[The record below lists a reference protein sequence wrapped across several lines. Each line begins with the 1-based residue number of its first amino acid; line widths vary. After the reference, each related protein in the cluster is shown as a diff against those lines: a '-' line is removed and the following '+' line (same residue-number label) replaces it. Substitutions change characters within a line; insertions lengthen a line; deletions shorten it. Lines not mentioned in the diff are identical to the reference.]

1 MSRIFISYS
10 RKDIAIAR
18 QLAGELRKAGFDV
31 WWDISGLKGGDAWV
45 RVIPAAID
53 SSQFFVILL
62 TKASVESQWVEK
74 EYVRALARRMKII
87 PLLLEPCDVPFALAN
102 INYLDFSANDDETNL
117 KNLLEA
123 LETGIVPPT
132 APAAPKR
139 DWKRWIWIGA
149 AALLGILLLVV
160 TLRACAAPPPP
171 TPTPI
176 IEASATPTQTAT
188 RTSTVTLAPTE
199 TPTPTFT
206 ATSTPTVT
214 STSTHTPTPTLTVE
228 TSPRVELCVQPEIG
242 SLWVRAGPGRTFETY
257 PRALSGGDCLIFSA
271 RDEGGG
277 WLMIGPRQ
285 PNRNYA
291 DFEYGWVAANFLENP
306 NHLPLPVATPVPT
319 ATRTSLPT
327 FTPTFTATLTFTPT
341 PTDTRV
347 PTATD
352 VTAAP

>member
-18 QLAGELRKAGFDV
+18 RLAGELRKAGFDV

-117 KNLLEA
+117 KNLLES
-123 LETGIVPPT
+123 LETGIVPP
-132 APAAPKR
+132 PATPKR
-139 DWKRWIWIGA
+139 DWKRLIWIGA
-149 AALLGILLLVV
+149 AGILGIVLFVSI
-160 TLRACAAPPPP
+160 LRACVVLSPP
-171 TPTPI
+171 TPTAT
-176 IEASATPTQTAT
+176 IEVSSTPTQTAT
-188 RTSTVTLAPTE
+188 VTSTVTLAPTE

-214 STSTHTPTPTLTVE
+214 STSTRSPTPTPTVE
-228 TSPRVELCVQPEIG
+228 TSPRVEMCVQPEIG
-242 SLWVRAGPGRTFETY
+242 SLWVRTGPGRTFETY

-271 RDEGGG
+271 RDESGG

-306 NHLPLPVATPVPT
+306 NQIPLPVATPVPT
-319 ATRTSLPT
+319 ATRTPLPT

-352 VTAAP
+352 APVTP